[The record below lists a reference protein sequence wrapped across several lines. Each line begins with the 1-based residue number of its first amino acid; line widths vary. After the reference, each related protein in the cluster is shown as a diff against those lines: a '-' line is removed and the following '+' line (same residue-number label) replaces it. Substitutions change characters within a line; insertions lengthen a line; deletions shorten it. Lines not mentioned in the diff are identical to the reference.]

1 MNNSTPN
8 NNDKTK
14 AAMNAAVAKR
24 QPTAA
29 DVLCKNLASP
39 SVLASLKNA
48 LPAQLTSPEE
58 AARYSRILMTLVRLT
73 PSLASCSINTVLAG
87 ALTGAALG
95 LDPTPGLDEFYLVPY
110 GGKATFQMGYK
121 GMMKLAYQGDCQK
134 ISAHK
139 VCEHD
144 IFDIEYGLEETL
156 KHKPCLSGP
165 RGDVIGYYVTVVLR
179 NGEKTFLY
187 LTKPEVMEHALK
199 KSKAYKSGPWQT
211 DFDAMALKT
220 CLRLLFKWLPKNTRL
235 AQAINRDETVSHV
248 NDINEVTRDE
258 ILETAPEQ
266 ITIEEEDAVETN
278 FAGSE
283 VHPVSEDEPLRPKGG
298 ASELDRLDIELDELF
313 GDGGLGLN
321 QNEQNKFIA
330 NTLGLKKIEES
341 DRTPA
346 NMKRVIEA
354 AKAVIRDREA

>member
-1 MNNSTPN
+1 MNTPAN

-14 AAMNAAVAKR
+14 AAMNAVAKR
-24 QPTAA
+24 PISAA

-73 PSLASCSINTVLAG
+73 PSLASCNINTVLAG

-110 GGKATFQMGYK
+110 GGKAAFQMGYK

-139 VCEHD
+139 VCQND
-144 IFDIEYGLEETL
+144 TFDIEYGLEETL
-156 KHKPCLSGP
+156 KHKPCMNGP

-187 LTKPEVMEHALK
+187 LTKAEVMEHAIK
-199 KSKAYKSGPWQT
+199 KSKAFKSGPWQT

-235 AQAINRDETVSHV
+235 SQAINRDETVSHMNNV
-248 NDINEVTRDE
+248 NETVTRDE
-258 ILETAPEQ
+258 ILESAPEQ
-266 ITIEEEDAVETN
+266 IEAEADDTVETN
-278 FAGSE
+278 FSGSE
-283 VHPVSEDEPLRPKGG
+283 TQAPAVEPQDEAGPSEIE
-298 ASELDRLDIELDELF
+298 RLDVELDELF
-313 GDGGLGLN
+313 GDGGLGFT
-321 QNEQNKFIA
+321 QSEQGKFIA
-330 NTLGLKKIEES
+330 NTLGLKKVEES
-341 DRTPA
+341 DRTPQ
-346 NMKRVIEA
+346 NMQRVIEA
-354 AKAVIRDREA
+354 AKAMLRAREG